1 MPASPGGCL
10 DGRVT
15 LTVSTRWVTLGTMA
29 RDVVE
34 VELRDGSRALVRPI
48 RPDDKERLRVGLAK
62 LSPQS
67 RYLRFHTPVVEL
79 TEEQLRYLTE
89 VDFKTHV
96 AWVAIDPYAIDEPGM
111 GVARYVRL
119 DDDETV
125 AEAAITV
132 ADAYQGRGV
141 GSLLLG
147 ILARTAREN
156 GIETFR
162 SYVLSENTPMLRIF
176 QRLGASIITPEEDAS
191 LDEGVTRI
199 DLPLPEEASG
209 VDDEVLRKV
218 LRHAATRDLPPLPI
232 ISRPIWRE
240 LRPAGLGS
248 ATAKRRGEGSRKET
262 AQDDTDAQDA
272 DGEQGRDDGPVG
284 EQAHD
289 RRSDSGDADAGET
302 PASSAEDDEATN
314 ASSGPA

>member
-1 MPASPGGCL
+1 
-10 DGRVT
+10 
-15 LTVSTRWVTLGTMA
+15 MA

-67 RYLRFHTPVVEL
+67 RYLRFHTPVVEF

-89 VDFKTHV
+89 VDFKDHV

-111 GVARYVRL
+111 AVARYVRL
-119 DDDETV
+119 EEDETV

-147 ILARTAREN
+147 ILARSAREN

-176 QRLGASIITPEEDAS
+176 QRLGARIITPEEDPS

-218 LRHAATRDLPPLPI
+218 LRHAASRDLPPLPI

-240 LRPAGLGS
+240 LRPAGFRT
-248 ATAKRRGEGSRKET
+248 ATAKRRGEGSRAHGE
-262 AQDDTDAQDA
+262 QDEPDAEQTDDAQDRETRPDEPA
-272 DGEQGRDDGPVG
+272 HEQRPDG
-284 EQAHD
+284 
-289 RRSDSGDADAGET
+289 ADATSEAEPDSSNDDDAGND
-302 PASSAEDDEATN
+302 AS
-314 ASSGPA
+314 GRP

>member
-1 MPASPGGCL
+1 
-10 DGRVT
+10 
-15 LTVSTRWVTLGTMA
+15 MA

-79 TEEQLRYLTE
+79 TDEQLRYLTE
-89 VDFKTHV
+89 VDFKDHV

-119 DDDETV
+119 DEETV

-147 ILARTAREN
+147 ILARSAREN

-162 SYVLSENTPMLRIF
+162 SYVLSENIPMLRIF
-176 QRLGASIITPEEDAS
+176 ERLGASIIGPEEDAS

-199 DLPLPEEASG
+199 DLPLPEEAAG
-209 VDDEVLRKV
+209 IDDEVLRKV
-218 LRHAATRDLPPLPI
+218 MRHAATRDLPPLPI

-248 ATAKRRGEGSRKET
+248 ATAKRRG
-262 AQDDTDAQDA
+262 
-272 DGEQGRDDGPVG
+272 DG
-284 EQAHD
+284 
-289 RRSDSGDADAGET
+289 AGEDGGQ
-302 PASSAEDDEATN
+302 PDGDDAAEEPRSGAGGGDDAAEEPRSGTGAGDEAAEQPRSGTGAGDETGHSAAPG
-314 ASSGPA
+314 AS

>member
-1 MPASPGGCL
+1 
-10 DGRVT
+10 
-15 LTVSTRWVTLGTMA
+15 MA

-89 VDFKTHV
+89 VDFKDHV

-119 DDDETV
+119 DEETV

-147 ILARTAREN
+147 ILARSAREN

-176 QRLGASIITPEEDAS
+176 ERLGASIIRPEEDAT

-209 VDDEVLRKV
+209 IDDEVLRKV
-218 LRHAATRDLPPLPI
+218 MRHAATRDLPPLPI

-248 ATAKRRGEGSRKET
+248 ATAKRRGDGADERGGQPGGDDAAQEPRSGTGAGDDAAQEPGSGT
-262 AQDDTDAQDA
+262 
-272 DGEQGRDDGPVG
+272 G
-284 EQAHD
+284 
-289 RRSDSGDADAGET
+289 
-302 PASSAEDDEATN
+302 AEDETGRSA
-314 ASSGPA
+314 APGAF